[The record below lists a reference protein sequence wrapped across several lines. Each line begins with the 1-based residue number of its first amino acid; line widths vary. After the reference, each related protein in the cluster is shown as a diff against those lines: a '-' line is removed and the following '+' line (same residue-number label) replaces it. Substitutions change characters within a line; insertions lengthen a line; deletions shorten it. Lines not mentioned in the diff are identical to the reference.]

1 VTINAIN
8 NYNIGEVIQFASVN
22 GAGLASTSTSF
33 VDITSATITITPT
46 SASSNILIIA
56 SFASVNALGVNSS
69 MYFQCLRGA
78 TVVPGGPPSGVYA
91 GNAVVTAEQTNAA
104 NHFVAIDSPATTGA
118 TTYKFQQRSSTG
130 TTITTYNLHMI
141 AMEIGA

>member
-1 VTINAIN
+1 MTINAIN
-8 NYNIGEVIQFASVN
+8 NYNVGEVIQFASVN

-46 SASSNILIIA
+46 SASSNILIMA
-56 SFASVNALGVNSS
+56 SFASLNALGVNSI

-78 TVVPGGPPSGVYA
+78 TVIAGNPTSGVYA
-91 GNAVVTAEQTNAA
+91 GNAVVSAEQTNAM

-118 TTYKFQQRSSTG
+118 TTYKFQQRSSSG
-130 TTITTYNLHMI
+130 STITTSNLDMI
-141 AMEIGA
+141 VMEIGA

>member
-1 VTINAIN
+1 MSN
-8 NYNIGEVIQFASVN
+8 
-22 GAGLASTSTSF
+22 
-33 VDITSATITITPT
+33 SAFQ
-46 SASSNILIIA
+46 SSIA
-56 SFASVNALGVNSS
+56 NLNVSLKISQDGSQIYAADG
-69 MYFQCLRGA
+69 GA
-78 TVVPGGPPSGVYA
+78 TVVPGDPPSGVYA
-91 GNAVVTAEQTNAA
+91 GNSAVTAQLTLAA